1 MIVLLSTVL
10 VTSLLGSL
18 HCAAMC
24 GPFVAFYGGRER
36 GPWTHVAYNVGRL
49 VTYVSLGALAGAV
62 GAAVDLAGR
71 AADVQRVAALLASAL
86 ILAWGGIAL
95 LRALGVSLPLFGGTA
110 PGAASERLV
119 RLRRRPPIVRAGALG
134 LLTAALPCGWLYAFV
149 VAAAGTGSAPA
160 GAALMLAFWLGTVP
174 MLVGLGV
181 TARRLARA
189 LGGRLPVI
197 TAALLIAVGIAG
209 IASRAPMFGM
219 THAAHAAHAGS
230 AAAVVVPAEPTCH
243 GQ

>member
-36 GPWTHVAYNVGRL
+36 NPWTHVAYNGGRL
-49 VTYVSLGALAGAV
+49 FTYVTLGAVAGVV

-95 LRALGVSLPLFGGTA
+95 LRALGVSLPLLGSARSAGG
-110 PGAASERLV
+110 GERLV
-119 RLRRRPPIVRAGALG
+119 KLRRRPPIVRAGALG

-149 VAAAGTGSAPA
+149 IAAAGTGSAPA
-160 GAALMLAFWLGTVP
+160 GAVLMFAFWLGTVP
-174 MLVGLGV
+174 MLLGLGM
-181 TARRLARA
+181 TARRLARV
-189 LGGRLPVI
+189 LGGRLPVV

-219 THAAHAAHAGS
+219 TPRAAHAAS
-230 AAAVVVPAEPTCH
+230 PAEVPTEPPCH
-243 GQ
+243 GH